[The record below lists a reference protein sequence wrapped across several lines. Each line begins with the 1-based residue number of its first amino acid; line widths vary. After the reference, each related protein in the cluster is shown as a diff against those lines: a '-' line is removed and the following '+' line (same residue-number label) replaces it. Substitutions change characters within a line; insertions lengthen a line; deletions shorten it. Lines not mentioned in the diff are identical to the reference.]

1 MPINTVYH
9 HLERAWQEDL
19 HHLRTDAGNGNHPLL
34 RVLLP
39 PTPKRRLGAVW
50 TTGKINEN
58 SPEHLH
64 EKVNPDEIQFAMKSL
79 ISLRIPLPVPSSSW
93 WVRFFTECLHKLFWG
108 KIKYL
113 GCTASPSLK
122 TLGPGIWCLPVRV
135 LPAIWR
141 NWMRSTISRQDPV
154 PWKSRREMTL
164 WRWIVTWWCVGTGN
178 STS

>member
-19 HHLRTDAGNGNHPLL
+19 HHFMTDAGNGNHLPL

-39 PTPKRRLGAVW
+39 PKPKRRLGAVW

-79 ISLRIPLPVPSSSW
+79 ISWRIPLPVPSSW
-93 WVRFFTECLHKLFWG
+93 WVRFFTECLHKLFLRTLGSSSRDQEYSVFPFVCFPLFGGTKWGVKSLG
-108 KIKYL
+108 KILFRERVDERWLYSDESWL
-113 GCTASPSLK
+113 GDVWGPSI
-122 TLGPGIWCLPVRV
+122 PLP
-135 LPAIWR
+135 
-141 NWMRSTISRQDPV
+141 
-154 PWKSRREMTL
+154 
-164 WRWIVTWWCVGTGN
+164 
-178 STS
+178 